1 MQDLDGRFLHHPPHH
16 DRISHNSDLGPF
28 SNSDDTYAMMV
39 LDCKPGC
46 TEDDVDQELVRVA
59 GDVGIEIPQ
68 SPKKPSLELI
78 IDHVSNLAL
87 AMEEPGEGTF
97 SPSRAFQSTHPLS
110 DCCSEIKHPTTTS
123 SFTTGSIASAPSS
136 IISNTSS
143 RRRSSYEKIK
153 KGIRRLSTL
162 RRRKTIDAP
171 LPLFPLPPSSSLYM
185 LKPARQ
191 KRILPSSD
199 PFSIAPSPPGT
210 ECISLITPPSRTPP
224 PVPIQEPS
232 AESQRVSEHT
242 SDDATHDLSPDFP
255 SSPPP
260 EKEASDSSLAAL
272 HRSLQTPQLKS
283 LRASQLEEQDRFIRY
298 EALQHHLLRISQVTS
313 KRELQAHH
321 TSQQKSLRS
330 HNDEILSSIEHRH
343 LCAEV
348 DLHEKLQLEK
358 KGCDTRL
365 RHMQAYCYP
374 TAAAAD
380 MPERTVTSRD
390 YQYLEQQRYIRAG
403 IDQLHA
409 ARINVLREKQAKQLE
424 LISAK
429 QEAEMATLLDSQSEE
444 IVELDKRAAE
454 EESVLVKEFRARRTR
469 LVKRWKLAEAI
480 KRRRLEMEG
489 SGDLG
494 PLPEV
499 EWGIWG
505 WN

>member
-1 MQDLDGRFLHHPPHH
+1 MQDLDGHFLHHPHH
-16 DRISHNSDLGPF
+16 DPISRSDLGPF
-28 SNSDDTYAMMV
+28 SSSDDTYAIMV
-39 LDCKPGC
+39 LHYKHGR
-46 TEDDVDQELVRVA
+46 TEDDVDQELLRIA
-59 GDVGIEIPQ
+59 GDMGIEIPQ
-68 SPKKPSLELI
+68 PPKQPSLELI
-78 IDHVSNLAL
+78 TDHVSNLAL
-87 AMEEPGEGTF
+87 AVEEPGEGTF
-97 SPSRAFQSTHPLS
+97 SPSRASQSTQPLS

-153 KGIRRLSTL
+153 KGIRRLSAL
-162 RRRKTIDAP
+162 RRRRTIDAP

-185 LKPARQ
+185 LKPPAQ
-191 KRILPSSD
+191 NRILPSSN
-199 PFSIAPSPPGT
+199 PFPIAPTPPAIDY
-210 ECISLITPPSRTPP
+210 ISLTTQPSRTPP

-232 AESQRVSEHT
+232 AETQRVSGRT
-242 SDDATHDLSPDFP
+242 SDDAAHDRPHDSPV
-255 SSPPP
+255 SPPP
-260 EKEASDSSLAAL
+260 EKEASNSSLAAL

-283 LRASQLEEQDRFIRY
+283 LRASQLEEQGRFIRY
-298 EALQHHLLRISQVTS
+298 EALQHHLLRLSQVTS
-313 KRELQAHH
+313 KREFHVRH
-321 TSQQKSLRS
+321 TSQQKSLQL

-343 LCAEV
+343 LSAEV

-403 IDQLHA
+403 LDQLHS

-424 LISAK
+424 LIAAK
-429 QEAEMATLLDSQSEE
+429 QEVEMAALLDSQSEE
-444 IVELDKRAAE
+444 IVELDKRIAE
-454 EESVLVKEFRARRTR
+454 EEGILVKEFRERRTR
-469 LVKRWKLAEAI
+469 LMKRWRLAEAI
-480 KRRRLEMEG
+480 ERRSLEMEG

-499 EWGIWG
+499 EWGVWG
-505 WN
+505 WS

>member
-1 MQDLDGRFLHHPPHH
+1 MQDLNRRFIHHSPHH
-16 DRISHNSDLGPF
+16 DRISHRSDLGPF
-28 SNSDDTYAMMV
+28 SNSDDTYAIMV
-39 LDCKPGC
+39 LHCEQGC
-46 TEDDVDQELVRVA
+46 TEDDVDQELLRTAV
-59 GDVGIEIPQ
+59 DLGIDIPK

-87 AMEEPGEGTF
+87 AMEEPSEATF
-97 SPSRAFQSTHPLS
+97 SPSRTFQSTHPLS

-171 LPLFPLPPSSSLYM
+171 LPLFPLPPFSLLYM
-185 LKPARQ
+185 LKPAGQ
-191 KRILPSSD
+191 KRIQPSSD
-199 PFSIAPSPPGT
+199 PFSIAPSPPGA
-210 ECISLITPPSRTPP
+210 ECISLDTPPSRNPP

-232 AESQRVSEHT
+232 AESQRVSGHT
-242 SDDATHDLSPDFP
+242 SDYATHDLPHDFP
-255 SSPPP
+255 SSPP
-260 EKEASDSSLAAL
+260 EKEASDSSHAAL
-272 HRSLQTPQLKS
+272 HRSLQIPQLQS
-283 LRASQLEEQDRFIRY
+283 LRASQLEEQGRFIRY

-313 KRELQAHH
+313 KRELHAQH
-321 TSQQKSLRS
+321 TSQQNSLLS

-343 LCAEV
+343 LNAEV
-348 DLHEKLQLEK
+348 ELHEKLQLEK

-390 YQYLEQQRYIRAG
+390 YHYLEQQRYIRAG

-429 QEAEMATLLDSQSEE
+429 QEAEMATLLHSQSEE
-444 IVELDKRAAE
+444 MVELDKTAAE

-480 KRRRLEMEG
+480 ERRRLEMDG
-489 SGDLG
+489 SGDLA

>member
-1 MQDLDGRFLHHPPHH
+1 MQDLDGRLLHHHPHH
-16 DRISHNSDLGPF
+16 DRISHKSDLGPF
-28 SNSDDTYAMMV
+28 SNSDDTYAIMV
-39 LDCKPGC
+39 LHCKDGC
-46 TEDDVDQELVRVA
+46 TEDDVDQELLRIA
-59 GDVGIEIPQ
+59 GDMGIEIPQ
-68 SPKKPSLELI
+68 WPKNPSLELI
-78 IDHVSNLAL
+78 TDHVSNLAL

-97 SPSRAFQSTHPLS
+97 SPSRASQSTHPLS

-136 IISNTSS
+136 IVSNTSS

-162 RRRKTIDAP
+162 RRRRTIDAP

-185 LKPARQ
+185 LKPPPQ
-191 KRILPSSD
+191 KRALPSSD
-199 PFSIAPSPPGT
+199 PFSIAPHPSAT
-210 ECISLITPPSRTPP
+210 DCISLTIPPSRTPP
-224 PVPIQEPS
+224 PVPIQEFS
-232 AESQRVSEHT
+232 AESQRLSERT
-242 SDDATHDLSPDFP
+242 SDDDAHGPSNESPL
-255 SSPPP
+255 SPPP
-260 EKEASDSSLAAL
+260 EKEALNSSLAAL
-272 HRSLQTPQLKS
+272 HRSLQTPQLKT
-283 LRASQLEEQDRFIRY
+283 LRASQLEEQGRFIRY
-298 EALQHHLLRISQVTS
+298 EALQHHLFRLSQVTS
-313 KRELQAHH
+313 KRELHARH
-321 TSQQKSLRS
+321 TAQHKSRQS
-330 HNDEILSSIEHRH
+330 HNDDILSSIEHRH
-343 LCAEV
+343 LSAEV
-348 DLHEKLQLEK
+348 DLHEKLELEK

-429 QEAEMATLLDSQSEE
+429 QEAEMTALLDSQSEE
-444 IVELDKRAAE
+444 IVELDKKIAE
-454 EESVLVKEFRARRTR
+454 EESMLVKEFRERRTR

-480 KRRRLEMEG
+480 ERRRLEVEG

-499 EWGIWG
+499 EWGVWG